1 MDFTREPIIETVIT
15 PKEGCKIVV
24 RSSKTVGQE
33 EYFVDAVEVVSF
45 GNSFFFRSLE
55 RPKAFL
61 VPTSDYEILEVRETR
76 MVLKSVG
83 LDRSIKI
90 GGGKEQTKAKEA
102 VAEKEKISDTSLIEA
117 EAAKGEEALP
127 NLKTETRL
135 DKKRDRRRHYRRK
148 RGREEKE
155 EQTEEKEEGLETEPK
170 EEKRIDLVA
179 PLDLGEDTET
189 LSPPLSGSP
198 STSIFSSLLAPPPTL
213 ISETIALY
221 KENELFKN
229 VFFIPK
235 KDQKAGEEA
244 EKDLMEEEKPF
255 QEEGED
261 ELESDTFRELEQL
274 EISLPSL
281 EEDLGEDL
289 GIYHKDEIPQITET
303 EGDLEEEDEED
314 TDDFP
319 PKNHH
324 TPSSSENQ
332 TFEY

>member
-61 VPTSDYEILEVRETR
+61 VPATDYEILEVRETR

-90 GGGKEQTKAKEA
+90 GGGKEQAKPPKESQ
-102 VAEKEKISDTSLIEA
+102 AEKEKVSEAALIEA
-117 EAAKGEEALP
+117 ESKGEEAIP
-127 NLKTETRL
+127 ALKGEGRL

-155 EQTEEKEEGLETEPK
+155 DQAEDKEEGQDADHKK

-179 PLDLGEDTET
+179 PLDLGEDVEN
-189 LSPPLSGSP
+189 LSAPLSGSQ
-198 STSIFSSLLAPPPTL
+198 STSLFSSLLAPPPTL

-229 VFFIPK
+229 VFFMPK
-235 KDQKAGEEA
+235 KEQKSEDEEGKEPSDET
-244 EKDLMEEEKPF
+244 EKNFNEEE
-255 QEEGED
+255 D
-261 ELESDTFRELEQL
+261 EFERDTFRELEQL
-274 EISLPSL
+274 EISLPPL

-289 GIYHKDEIPQITET
+289 GIYHKEEIPQITET
-303 EGDLEEEDEED
+303 ENPTEEEEEEY
-314 TDDFP
+314 P

-324 TPSSSENQ
+324 TPSSSDNQ
-332 TFEY
+332 TLEY